1 MILVADS
8 GPTKT
13 AWSVFGKGVPA
24 SLFETVGIN
33 PVRDSEADILAVLDD
48 VAVWLK
54 DVRVDQVYFYGAG
67 CVSPYAEVVERV
79 LRSVFEHAAIAVE
92 SDLLGAA
99 RAMCGHQAGIACIL
113 GTGSNSCYYDGERIV
128 NNVSPLGWIL
138 GDEGSGAVLG
148 RQLVGD
154 VLKGQLPAAV
164 CAAFEERFHLTR
176 TDIIEAVYRQPL
188 PNRFLAS
195 LVPFLSEQSAEPAIH
210 AFLVREFRRFFVRNV
225 VVYGHPELPV
235 HFVGGIASHFPK
247 ELSEAAELEGLKIGR
262 IEGSPILDMTRFHG
276 G

>member
-1 MILVADS
+1 MILIADS
-8 GPTKT
+8 GSTKT

-79 LRSVFEHAAIAVE
+79 LCSVFDHAAIAVE

-113 GTGSNSCYYDGERIV
+113 GTGSN
-128 NNVSPLGWIL
+128 
-138 GDEGSGAVLG
+138 
-148 RQLVGD
+148 
-154 VLKGQLPAAV
+154 
-164 CAAFEERFHLTR
+164 
-176 TDIIEAVYRQPL
+176 
-188 PNRFLAS
+188 
-195 LVPFLSEQSAEPAIH
+195 
-210 AFLVREFRRFFVRNV
+210 
-225 VVYGHPELPV
+225 
-235 HFVGGIASHFPK
+235 
-247 ELSEAAELEGLKIGR
+247 
-262 IEGSPILDMTRFHG
+262 
-276 G
+276 